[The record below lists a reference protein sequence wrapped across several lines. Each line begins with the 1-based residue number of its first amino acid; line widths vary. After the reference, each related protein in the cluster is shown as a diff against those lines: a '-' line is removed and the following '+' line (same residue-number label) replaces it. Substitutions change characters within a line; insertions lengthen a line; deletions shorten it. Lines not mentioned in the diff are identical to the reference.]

1 MTTVENYYK
10 GMAKDAD
17 WMKPDQ
23 DQETI
28 IALKAQID
36 AKKVRKGGRQT
47 KETDWHTVPPKS
59 GASKVKVVTING
71 KQVTYFWYPYHQ
83 RWTIHKPNACQLHLQ
98 QQTQDEKSNVSESK
112 LEGLTPKAIGKKD
125 DKGLALRVMNAVLDE
140 SDSDCQQED
149 ETKNEEQDSK

>member
-71 KQVTYFWYPYHQ
+71 KQVTYFWCPYHQ
-83 RWTIHKPNACQLHLQ
+83 RWTIHKSKACRLHLQ
-98 QQTQDEKSNVSESK
+98 QQTQDEKSNVLESK
-112 LEGLTPKAIGKKD
+112 LKGPKPKPKGKKVG
-125 DKGLALRVMNAVLDE
+125 KGLALRVMNAVLDE
-140 SDSDCQQED
+140 SNSDYQPED
-149 ETKNEEQDSK
+149 ETENEG